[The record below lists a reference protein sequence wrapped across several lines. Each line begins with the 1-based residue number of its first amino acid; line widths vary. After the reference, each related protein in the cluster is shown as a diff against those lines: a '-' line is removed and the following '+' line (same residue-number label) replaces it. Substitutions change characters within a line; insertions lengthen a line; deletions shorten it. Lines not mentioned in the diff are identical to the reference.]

1 MRLPEV
7 IEAQSEI
14 DKVLLL
20 RAAGLVEADIP
31 PIATVGGRHLYTGHA
46 VVMAVTRRG
55 QAVANGASLDASC
68 DAMGGTG
75 NGIGNDQDHP
85 CRPQPQGDT
94 PPRAF
99 DHPAAA
105 SRSCR
110 A

>member
-31 PIATVGGRHLYTGHA
+31 PIAMVGGLHLYTGHA

-75 NGIGNDQDHP
+75 NGNGQDPP
-85 CRPQPQGDT
+85 CRPQPPGDT
-94 PPRAF
+94 PSRAF

-110 A
+110 V